1 MEQILLCTKRFYP
14 AVKGAGR
21 HVKTLLCLNCGDL
34 SGAPEGTDSPE
45 IFLVGIDLRAAFE
58 TSFLFCNQHAF
69 LGALTDAVAL
79 KLGQSAENRQ
89 HKLPLRRGGVDG
101 FFKAHKCDALSWQ
114 LVYDE
119 QQIPCVARDPRD
131 VRANHRV
138 TLPRKGEHSCELGA
152 VFVFAGSLVNENLIS
167 LVQLGVFEL
176 ACLILFGC

>member
-1 MEQILLCTKRFYP
+1 MEQILLCTKRFHS

-21 HVKTLLCLNCGDL
+21 HVKTLLRLNGGDL

-58 TSFLFCNQHAF
+58 TSFPLCNQHAF

-89 HKLPLRRGGVDG
+89 HKLPLRRGGDDG
-101 FFKAHKCDALSWQ
+101 FFKAHKCDALSLQ

-131 VRANHRV
+131 VRAYHRV
-138 TLPRKGEHSCELGA
+138 ALPGKGKHGRELGA
-152 VFVFAGSLVNENLIS
+152 VFVFAGSLIDENSVS
-167 LVQLGVFEL
+167 LVQLGILEL
-176 ACLILFGC
+176 ACLILLGC